1 MTHPRVSGVVTSMQD
16 RKLARLIAGRDAPSV
31 LEKEQLFERIY
42 EQVQPSRPPSRLGAW
57 VAAGGVLAAA
67 ALALIF
73 VRPSQPEFQARGGGS
88 PGTGPELVVACAG
101 VAECQSGAK
110 LTLTVRSA
118 LDTAGQSHS
127 YFAAFARRFDGTI
140 IWYFPEPGARSLE
153 LPQTGERALLDRA
166 VLLGGEHLP
175 GHYDVYGV
183 FTRRPLTREEL
194 KLAVGEELAGSADAV
209 VVHRS
214 FEVAR

>member
-1 MTHPRVSGVVTSMQD
+1 MQEG
-16 RKLARLIAGRDAPSV
+16 KLARLIAGRDAPSV

-42 EQVQPSRPPSRLGAW
+42 ERVQPSKPPRRVGAW
-57 VAAGGVLAAA
+57 LAAGGITAAA
-67 ALALIF
+67 ALALLF
-73 VRPSQPEFQARGGGS
+73 LRPSQPEFQARGGAS
-88 PGTGPELVVACAG
+88 LGTGPELVVACAG
-101 VAECQSGAK
+101 APQCQSGAK
-110 LTLTVRSA
+110 LTLTVRGAPA
-118 LDTAGQSHS
+118 LAGQGGG

-140 IWYFPEPGARSLE
+140 IWYFPEPGSRSLE

-175 GHYDVYGV
+175 GHYDLYGV